1 MKGHAVIPGNAKG
14 EAIGVGGNLPV
25 TGLND
30 NVEFLGRQLHI
41 QTEYI
46 ELPDSH
52 IVTQVFSN
60 GRVLLSRKS
69 EFPPGNQPSRDIRDL
84 QRAMN
89 AQHQRA
95 LQEISDKQARALNSR
110 DSTIRP

>member
-1 MKGHAVIPGNAKG
+1 VIPGNAKSG
-14 EAIGVGGNLPV
+14 PIAAAGNPPV

-41 QTEYI
+41 QTEFI
-46 ELPDSH
+46 ELPNSH

-69 EFPPGNQPSRDIRDL
+69 EFPSGNPQSLDIHEL

-89 AQHQRA
+89 AQHRQA
-95 LQEISDKQARALNSR
+95 LQEISEKQARALNSR
-110 DSTIRP
+110 NSAIRP

>member
-1 MKGHAVIPGNAKG
+1 VIPGNAKG
-14 EAIGVGGNLPV
+14 EQIGVAVNLPV

-41 QTEYI
+41 QTECI
-46 ELPDSH
+46 ELPNSH

-69 EFPPGNQPSRDIRDL
+69 EFPSGEQKSPDNQSL

-89 AQHQRA
+89 AQHQRVI
-95 LQEISDKQARALNSR
+95 QEISDKQARALNSH
-110 DSTIRP
+110 DSSIHP